1 MKFQVGTKTYDKTD
15 APTETA
21 SENIELN
28 AAKQNLKFAIQ
39 DKHDWNVVAQGW
51 RCGKQSRPK
60 LLVSGPRLQ

>member
-51 RCGKQSRPK
+51 RCGK
-60 LLVSGPRLQ
+60 